1 MNWLINLIKKL
12 FKMESKQEY
21 AYKLTLSFI
30 KQFGLTPNDKEDVD
44 FFYVIFLEWGKT
56 KNGMKNL
63 YELLSGAYVV
73 FAKLLKAES
82 NSLKSLD
89 PDVSEA
95 QKNKKHIIKL
105 LEFVL
110 SKAKTKGNFE
120 KILEAIDRQEL
131 IDNALPSVVIR
142 FLIPV
147 MLDNL
152 TKLNVKN
159 DLVKF
164 ANIIE
169 FYRNIVNQEILVFLE
184 NVFGIYLDIY
194 IKYKND
200 IEVFAMNTIQD
211 FASFID
217 IYKDGDKETV
227 RTFIKHV
234 APYYVLF
241 HINNYKEY
249 SEEVKQYFDALL
261 PNLKQRY
268 EQDEALLQ
276 AVFIVLSNILK
287 LSSSLNDVTLYVQSV
302 DSYIVDFIEVAKSE
316 QVKERLKETK
326 MYFYASKKIK
336 KDIYTTESLLINYVA
351 YAIPNLLSACQ
362 NIDLFEYCRT
372 LVKDLMNTFI
382 DVEIAFY
389 YVYVVL
395 PRWVKVNKNQDTL
408 FDMHEKLKRILYPM
422 QKDMNELIRFFYFDF
437 KDYMV

>member
-73 FAKLLKAES
+73 FAKLLKAEP

-120 KILEAIDRQEL
+120 KILEAIDRQEV
-131 IDNALPSVVIR
+131 IDNALPSVIIR
-142 FLIPV
+142 FLIPI

-164 ANIIE
+164 ANIVE
-169 FYRNIVNQEILVFLE
+169 FYRNIVNQEILLFLE

-217 IYKDGDKETV
+217 IYKDSDKETV

-234 APYYVLF
+234 APSYVLF

-287 LSSSLNDVTLYVQSV
+287 LSSSLNDVTLYVQTV

-362 NIDLFEYCRT
+362 DVDLFEYCRT
-372 LVKDLMNTFI
+372 LVKDLMSIFT

-395 PRWVKVNKNQDTL
+395 PKWVKVNKNQDAL

-422 QKDMNELIRFFYFDF
+422 QKDMNELVRFFYFDF

>member
-1 MNWLINLIKKL
+1 MNWLINFIKKL
-12 FKMESKQEY
+12 FKIESKQEY

-30 KQFGLTPNDKEDVD
+30 KQFGLTTNDKENIE

-63 YELLSGAYVV
+63 YELLSEAYVV
-73 FAKLLKAES
+73 FAKLLKAEP

-95 QKNKKHIIKL
+95 QKNKKSIIKL

-120 KILEAIDRQEL
+120 KILEAIDRQEV
-131 IDNALPSVVIR
+131 IDNVIPSVVIR

-164 ANIIE
+164 ANIIA
-169 FYRNIVNQEILVFLE
+169 FYRNVVNQEILIFLE
-184 NVFGIYLDIY
+184 NIFGIYLDIY

-200 IEVFAMNTIQD
+200 IEVFAMSTIQD
-211 FASFID
+211 FNSFID
-217 IYKDGDKETV
+217 IYKDGDKETI
-227 RTFIKHV
+227 RTFIKYV
-234 APYYVLF
+234 ASSYLLF

-249 SEEVKQYFDALL
+249 SEEVKQYFDVLL
-261 PNLKQRY
+261 QNLKQRY

-276 AVFIVLSNILK
+276 AVFITLYNILK

-302 DSYIVDFIEVAKSE
+302 DNYIVDFIEVAKSE
-316 QVKERLKETK
+316 QVKERLKENK
-326 MYFYASKKIK
+326 MFFYASKKIK

-351 YAIPNLLSACQ
+351 YAIPNLLNVCQ

-382 DVEIAFY
+382 EVEIAFY
-389 YVYVVL
+389 YIYVVL
-395 PRWVKVNKNQDTL
+395 PRWVKANKNQDIL

-422 QKDMNELIRFFYFDF
+422 QKDMSELVRFFYFDF

>member
-30 KQFGLTPNDKEDVD
+30 KQVGLTPNDKEDVE

-73 FAKLLKAES
+73 FVKLLKAEP
-82 NSLKSLD
+82 NSLKALD
-89 PDVSEA
+89 PDVNEA
-95 QKNKKHIIKL
+95 QKNKKHIIKM

-120 KILEAIDRQEL
+120 KILEAIDRQEV
-131 IDNALPSVVIR
+131 IDNAIPSVIIR

-152 TKLNVKN
+152 TKLNIKN

-169 FYRNIVNQEILVFLE
+169 FYRNTVNQEILIFLE
-184 NVFGIYLDIY
+184 NVFGTYLDTY

-200 IEVFAMNTIQD
+200 VEVFAMNTIQD

-217 IYKDGDKETV
+217 IYKNCDKETV
-227 RTFIKHV
+227 KTFIKYV
-234 APYYVLF
+234 APSYVLF
-241 HINNYKEY
+241 HMNNYKEY
-249 SEEVKQYFDALL
+249 SEEVKQYFDTLL
-261 PNLKQRY
+261 QNLKQRY

-302 DSYIVDFIEVAKSE
+302 DGYIVYFIEVAKSE
-316 QVKERLKETK
+316 QVKERLKENK
-326 MYFYASKKIK
+326 MFFYASKKIK

-351 YAIPNLLSACQ
+351 YAIPNLLNACQ
-362 NIDLFEYCRT
+362 NIELFEYCRT

-395 PRWVKVNKNQDTL
+395 PRWVKANRNQDTL

-422 QKDMNELIRFFYFDF
+422 QKDMNELVRFFYFDF

>member
-73 FAKLLKAES
+73 FAKLLKAEP

-120 KILEAIDRQEL
+120 KILEAIDRQEV
-131 IDNALPSVVIR
+131 IDNALPSVIIR
-142 FLIPV
+142 FLIPI

-169 FYRNIVNQEILVFLE
+169 FYRNIVNQEILLFLE

-217 IYKDGDKETV
+217 IYKDSDKETV

-234 APYYVLF
+234 APSYVLF

-287 LSSSLNDVTLYVQSV
+287 LSSSLNDVTLYVQTV

-362 NIDLFEYCRT
+362 DVDLFEYCRT
-372 LVKDLMNTFI
+372 LVKDLMSIFT

-395 PRWVKVNKNQDTL
+395 PKWVKVNKNQDAL

-422 QKDMNELIRFFYFDF
+422 QKDMNELVRFFYFDF

>member
-73 FAKLLKAES
+73 FAKLLKAEP

-89 PDVSEA
+89 PDVIEA

-120 KILEAIDRQEL
+120 KILEAIDRQEV
-131 IDNALPSVVIR
+131 IDNALPSVIIR
-142 FLIPV
+142 FLIPI
-147 MLDNL
+147 MLNNL

-169 FYRNIVNQEILVFLE
+169 FYRNIVNQEILLFLE

-217 IYKDGDKETV
+217 IYKDSDKETV

-234 APYYVLF
+234 APSYVLF

-287 LSSSLNDVTLYVQSV
+287 LSSSLNDVTLYVQTV

-351 YAIPNLLSACQ
+351 YAIPSLLNACQ
-362 NIDLFEYCRT
+362 DVDLFEYCRT
-372 LVKDLMNTFI
+372 LVKDLMNTFT

-395 PRWVKVNKNQDTL
+395 PRWVKVNKNQDAL

-422 QKDMNELIRFFYFDF
+422 QKDMNELVRFFYFDF

>member
-73 FAKLLKAES
+73 FAKLLKAEP

-120 KILEAIDRQEL
+120 KILEAIDRQEV
-131 IDNALPSVVIR
+131 IDNALPSVIIR
-142 FLIPV
+142 FLIPI

-164 ANIIE
+164 ANIVE
-169 FYRNIVNQEILVFLE
+169 FYRNIVNQEILLFLE

-217 IYKDGDKETV
+217 IYKDSDKETV

-234 APYYVLF
+234 APSYVLF

-362 NIDLFEYCRT
+362 DVDLFEYCRT
-372 LVKDLMNTFI
+372 LVKDLMSTFT

-395 PRWVKVNKNQDTL
+395 PKWVKVNKNQDAL

-422 QKDMNELIRFFYFDF
+422 QKDMNELVRFFYFDF

>member
-73 FAKLLKAES
+73 FAKLLKAEP

-120 KILEAIDRQEL
+120 KILEAIDRQEV
-131 IDNALPSVVIR
+131 IDNALPSVIIR
-142 FLIPV
+142 FLIPI

-169 FYRNIVNQEILVFLE
+169 FYRNIVNQEILLFLE

-217 IYKDGDKETV
+217 IYKDSDKETV

-234 APYYVLF
+234 APSYVLF

-362 NIDLFEYCRT
+362 DVDLFEYCRT
-372 LVKDLMNTFI
+372 LVKDLMSTFT

-395 PRWVKVNKNQDTL
+395 PKWVKVNKNQDAL

-422 QKDMNELIRFFYFDF
+422 QKDMNELVRFFYFDF

>member
-73 FAKLLKAES
+73 FAKLLKAEP

-120 KILEAIDRQEL
+120 KILEAIDRQEV
-131 IDNALPSVVIR
+131 IDNALPSVIIR
-142 FLIPV
+142 FLIPI

-169 FYRNIVNQEILVFLE
+169 FYRNIVNQEILLFLE

-217 IYKDGDKETV
+217 IYKDSDKETV

-234 APYYVLF
+234 APSYVLF

-287 LSSSLNDVTLYVQSV
+287 LSSSLNDVTLYVQTV

-362 NIDLFEYCRT
+362 DVDLFEYCRT
-372 LVKDLMNTFI
+372 LVKDLMNTFT

-395 PRWVKVNKNQDTL
+395 PKWVKVNKNQDAL

-422 QKDMNELIRFFYFDF
+422 QKDMNELVRFFYFDF